1 MKKKVVIG
9 VFVVTIF
16 CGWSFQEESK
26 IKKAEWLVGSWVNNT
41 QRGNIYE
48 TWTKLSAVELSG
60 KSYLLKANDTI
71 VLETV
76 RLIEEANSLHYIPVV
91 KNENGGLPVRFTA
104 KTVSDSVMVF
114 QNMGHDFP
122 QVISYSRINAD
133 SLVAEISGTR
143 DGKERRIKF
152 PMKRVK

>member
-1 MKKKVVIG
+1 ML
-9 VFVVTIF
+9 TLF
-16 CGWSFQEESK
+16 CGWTVEQDNK
-26 IKKAEWLVGSWVNNT
+26 IKSAQWLVGTWVNKT
-41 QRGNIYE
+41 QRGDIYE
-48 TWTKLSAVELSG
+48 TWSEKTALELSG

-76 RLIEEANSLHYIPVV
+76 QLIEEANSLHYIPIV
-91 KNENGGLPVRFTA
+91 KNQNGGLPVRFTA

-114 QNMGHDFP
+114 QNMEHDFP
-122 QVISYSRINAD
+122 QVISYSRINSD

-152 PMKRVK
+152 PMKKVK